1 MVNQICNRSGSTMKR
16 AACIED
22 LRKIAKRRMPKMFF
36 DYVDGAAWTE
46 STHISNSA
54 ELAKI
59 RFRQRVAVDV
69 SNRSARTTLLG
80 HETRLPLAVAPTGLT
95 GVIWPNGEIQ
105 AMKACENVGIPYC
118 LSTVSIAS
126 LEKVADAASK
136 SFWFQLYVIRD
147 RDFIERLIQRA
158 EAAGVE
164 TLVVTLDLQM
174 VGQRNKDIH
183 NGLSSPPKPTLAN
196 ILDLLRRPAWCYEML
211 RHRDMRFGNLE
222 GHVKGLDSR
231 KGLAEWTNE
240 QFDPT
245 LSWEDVK
252 RLRDRWKGKLILKGI
267 LTPEDAR
274 IAADLGADAIIV
286 SNHGGRQLD
295 GAPATIEV
303 LPSIVRELN
312 DSCEILIDGGFTSGQ
327 DIFRA
332 IAYGAHGVMIGRA
345 MLYGL
350 GAGGQSGVE
359 KALGMIINELETT
372 MGLCGVTTISEISP
386 HNIYSASTRNELK

>member
-1 MVNQICNRSGSTMKR
+1 MKR

-22 LRKIAKRRMPKMFF
+22 LRKIARRRIPKMFF
-36 DYVDGAAWTE
+36 DYVDGASWTE

-69 SNRSARTTLLG
+69 SNRTARTSLLG
-80 HETRLPLAVAPTGLT
+80 EATRLPLAVAPTGLT

-105 AMKACENVGIPYC
+105 AMKACETVGIPYC

-126 LEKVADAASK
+126 LEKVANAASRN
-136 SFWFQLYVIRD
+136 FWFQLYVIRD

-158 EAAGVE
+158 EAVGVE

-196 ILDLLRRPAWCYEML
+196 ILDLMRRPAWCYGML
-211 RHRDMRFGNLE
+211 RHQDMRFGNLQ

-245 LSWEDVK
+245 LNWDDVK
-252 RLRDRWKGKLILKGI
+252 RLRDRWKGKLVLKGI
-267 LTPEDAR
+267 LSPEDALF
-274 IAADLGADAIIV
+274 AVDAGADAIIV

-312 DSCEILIDGGFTSGQ
+312 NCCEILIDGGFTSGQ

-332 IAYGAHGVMIGRA
+332 IAYGADGVLMGRA

-350 GAGGQSGVE
+350 GAGGQAGVE
-359 KALGMIINELETT
+359 KAFAMIINELETT
-372 MGLCGVTTISEISP
+372 MGLCGVNSISEIGL
-386 HNIYSASTRNELK
+386 HNIHHTPSREE